1 MINFVE
7 THRKKIFWMILFVVL
22 VGILAYNFL
31 TPYYT
36 DDLFYALEARSAG
49 SLWDLIKQQYL
60 EYMTKNCRAIG
71 QFNIRLF
78 LIPGKWLFNMVNSV
92 MFVALVLL
100 LYKSV
105 SNRKTYDVFLLLLS
119 VLFVWRYSVKFG
131 ETNLWLC
138 GSCNYLWGSV
148 IIMGYLIWY
157 CYLLRR
163 MDELKHPIG
172 AAIGCYFF
180 GLVAGWCNENTSGGA
195 LLLLL
200 FFTVTALWQ
209 KENKKSL
216 KPFMITG
223 ILGILS
229 GLMAMVFCPG
239 VRNRLG
245 AIESENFTGFAKILS
260 RIYKITVN
268 VRELFGEL
276 IIIFVIVM
284 IILVLQK
291 KFRDWK
297 SIVTNAS
304 VLFFVAAIATS
315 YALVLIPPMTAR
327 AHYGAGVFLMA
338 ASLNAIAQLERKEL
352 FVKTLQYGLA
362 SVLCLWLFSTYFEN
376 LVNLYRINRETN
388 ERIEIIQEEKNKYG
402 EEAQVVIPQYRPEF
416 DNPYS
421 AAYGSD
427 MEDDAGFWINLFYE
441 DYYGVDSIIAIPREE
456 WDEQYGE
463 GEQE

>member
-1 MINFVE
+1 MFNFVE
-7 THRKKIFWMILFVVL
+7 KHRKRIFWMMIVAVL
-22 VGILAYNFL
+22 LTIWVYNFL

-36 DDLFYALEARSAG
+36 DDMFYAMEISGANSF
-49 SLWDLIKQQYL
+49 WDLVKQQYL

-71 QFNIRLF
+71 QFNIRLS
-78 LIPGKWLFNMVNSV
+78 LIQGKWLFNVVNSV

-100 LYKSV
+100 LYKSI
-105 SNRKTYDVFLLLLS
+105 SNRKPYDVFLLLLS

-148 IIMGYLIWY
+148 IIMGFLTWY
-157 CYLLRR
+157 RYLLKK

-172 AAIGCYFF
+172 VAIGCYFF

-195 LLLLL
+195 LLLVL
-200 FFTVTALWQ
+200 FFTMAALWQ
-209 KENKKSL
+209 KEDKKHI
-216 KPFMITG
+216 KPFVITG
-223 ILGILS
+223 TLGVLS

-245 AIESENFTGFAKILS
+245 AIGGENFTGLPKILS
-260 RIYKITVN
+260 RIYKITVT

-291 KFRDWK
+291 KFCDWK
-297 SIVTNAS
+297 SIVTNS
-304 VLFFVAAIATS
+304 SILFFVSAFATS
-315 YALVLIPPMTAR
+315 YALVMIPPMTER
-327 AHYGAGVFLMA
+327 AHYGAGIFLMA
-338 ASLNAIAQLERKEL
+338 AGLNAIAQLERKEL

-362 SVLCLWLFSTYFEN
+362 SILCLWLFSTYFEN

-402 EEAQVVIPQYRPEF
+402 KEAQVVIPQLRPEF

-421 AAYGSD
+421 AAYNAD
-427 MEDDAGFWINLFYE
+427 LEDDAGFWINLFYE
-441 DYYGVDSIIAIPREE
+441 DYYGVNSIVAIPREE
-456 WDEQYGE
+456 WEEVYGAE
-463 GEQE
+463 EQE